1 MKGKVLKILFSIL
14 IMIGCSKDSDEV
26 SYEVNTQVN
35 QPTSTNSN
43 TTTTST
49 STGSASTASTSTG
62 TTLASSASQSDT
74 FDRGSILVNYSE
86 NIIIP
91 RYNTFK
97 LSMDNLKNSIE
108 SFSVSP
114 TSENYDNLQDNWIDA
129 YKKWQYVEVFNIG
142 KAEELMYALKMN
154 TYPVS
159 KERIDNNIET
169 EKTDLT
175 NPNDW
180 AAQGFPA
187 LDYMLHGIAD
197 TKDAVIDLYTSN
209 SKYGSYLLTLGNVMN
224 VSTIQVVDDWSTYKD
239 IFNSSFDNTA
249 TSAFNMMVNDFV
261 YYFEKGLRTNKIG
274 IPAGRFSSAPLP
286 DKIEAYYFSKNSF
299 GNLSKTLAL
308 EARKGAEDLF
318 LGLNSDGIEGPS
330 YKSYLDYLE
339 TDIGSS
345 VKTKLEDAT
354 LKIDDLQ
361 DNFLTQ
367 ISENN
372 NLMLVAFDA
381 LQTIVVNLKTDML
394 SNFNIAVDYTD
405 ADGD

>member
-1 MKGKVLKILFSIL
+1 MYKRQ
-14 IMIGCSKDSDEV
+14 V
-26 SYEVNTQVN
+26 SYEINTQVN

-62 TTLASSASQSDT
+62 SSSAASTLQSDT

-108 SFSVSP
+108 SFSASP
-114 TSENYDNLQDNWIDA
+114 TSENYDNLQNNWIDA
-129 YKKWQYVEVFNIG
+129 YKKWQYVEVFNIS
-142 KAEELMYALKMN
+142 KAEELMYGLKMN
-154 TYPVS
+154 TFPVS
-159 KERIDNNIET
+159 KERIDNNIEN
-169 EKTDLT
+169 EKKDLT

-187 LDYMLHGIAD
+187 IDYMLHGIAD

-239 IFNSSFDNTA
+239 TFNSSFENTA

-274 IPAGRFSSAPLP
+274 IPAGRFSSTPLP
-286 DKIEAYYFSKNSF
+286 DKIEAYYYSKNSF

-345 VKTKLEDAT
+345 VNSKLEEAT

>member
-14 IMIGCSKDSDEV
+14 IIIGCSKDSDEV

-35 QPTSTNSN
+35 QPTSINSN
-43 TTTTST
+43 TTSTST
-49 STGSASTASTSTG
+49 STGSASTASSSTG
-62 TTLASSASQSDT
+62 STSAASTLQSDT

-108 SFSVSP
+108 SFSASP
-114 TSENYDNLQDNWIDA
+114 TSENYDNLQNNWIDA
-129 YKKWQYVEVFNIG
+129 YKKWQYVEVFNISE
-142 KAEELMYALKMN
+142 AEELMYGLKMN

-187 LDYMLHGIAD
+187 IDYMLHGIAD

-239 IFNSSFDNTA
+239 TFNLSFDNTA

-274 IPAGRFSSAPLP
+274 IPAGRFSSTPLP
-286 DKIEAYYFSKNSF
+286 DKIEAYYYSKNSF

-345 VKTKLEDAT
+345 VKTKLEEAT